1 MTSKLLSDKPIPVDE
16 RLIVALDV
24 PDIAAARRIVDT
36 LGDTVKFY
44 KLGMELFMND
54 GYFEFLDELV
64 ERGCKV
70 FVDLKFFDVPATVGS
85 AIRQLSRRGATFA
98 TIHGNQAIME
108 AAGENNGELK
118 ILAVTVLISLDRGE
132 LDDPCCDLYVVKCA

>member
-44 KLGMELFMND
+44 KLGMELFIKC
-54 GYFEFLDELV
+54 FPF
-64 ERGCKV
+64 
-70 FVDLKFFDVPATVGS
+70 
-85 AIRQLSRRGATFA
+85 
-98 TIHGNQAIME
+98 IH
-108 AAGENNGELK
+108 
-118 ILAVTVLISLDRGE
+118 
-132 LDDPCCDLYVVKCA
+132 